1 MTSNETCDLFC
12 KYEQG
17 YVAMVKEHK
26 HNLCELMRDSM
37 DDKPNDSE
45 LIERACGIGELAR
58 FLNELND
65 EFEDES
71 KEIRVFYSQD
81 ANYFEYKIPTYQEQY
96 EEFTRIHAFSC
107 KEYFGLLRLAM
118 GNAGLTSVEIAR
130 LAKEEDYKRVLETL
144 GAIKE

>member
-1 MTSNETCDLFC
+1 MSDIAELFC

-17 YVAMVKEHK
+17 YVATVKEHK

-37 DDKPNDSE
+37 NDNPSDND
-45 LIERACGIGELAR
+45 LIERADGIEEIAR
-58 FLNELND
+58 FLNALND

-81 ANYFEYKIPTYQEQY
+81 TNYFEYKISTYKEQY
-96 EEFTRIHAFSC
+96 EEFTRTHAFSC
-107 KEYFGLLRLAM
+107 KEYYGLLRLAM
-118 GNAGLTSVEIAR
+118 GNTGLTSLEVNR